1 MSKFFLGKLFSKSKV
16 SPTIKSVK
24 PSPTVMKKGVK
35 ASVDKTK
42 SDEYIKRIRLK
53 DSAEGKIKTGKK
65 LVKEGVKAR
74 ENLVDTRRAFKF
86 QGSSKAYPIDPK
98 RNPEKEYKN
107 LNLLKKDKPQKKFKK
122 GKELREKKMGGGMM
136 GRRMGYSQGSSKG
149 KVPTTPKEKSL
160 AKLAPPKDKITF
172 GDVVAGRTKGKRMQ
186 AKNGLTGDTELNKK
200 LKNLSNSLMKVDRRG
215 KPEDFMR
222 KGKEDPMRDR
232 KKQPLKQKNDRSRK
246 IGINTYRRKP

>member
-1 MSKFFLGKLFSKSKV
+1 MASKFFKAFKLFKGKV
-16 SPTIKSVK
+16 SPTITSVK

-53 DSAEGKIKTGKK
+53 DSAEDKIKTGKK

-98 RNPEKEYKN
+98 RNPEKEYQN

-122 GKELREKKMGGGMM
+122 GKELEKKADGGRI
-136 GRRMGYSQGSSKG
+136 GRRFGSPKPKTNVEKIKETFG
-149 KVPTTPKEKSL
+149 PKKKVPNKFKGFSKLPEKVQQKID
-160 AKLAPPKDKITF
+160 AKLA
-172 GDVVAGRTKGKRMQ
+172 
-186 AKNGLTGDTELNKK
+186 KK
-200 LKNLSNSLMKVDRRG
+200 V
-215 KPEDFMR
+215 
-222 KGKEDPMRDR
+222 
-232 KKQPLKQKNDRSRK
+232 
-246 IGINTYRRKP
+246 